1 MADVNEI
8 LTKLTDVLTAIQ
20 TTQQSLVQRSESTYI
35 SKDHLQAY
43 DESNESFDCYL
54 QRLDNHL
61 KLKRVDDTTPASD
74 KICVQ
79 ILIGCLS
86 PKIYQTLTKLTA
98 PELPSTKTY
107 KQLIKLL
114 KEYLSP
120 QASII
125 AEQHK
130 FYTRMQLEGEA
141 IQNYV
146 AELRKLTINCNF
158 NCPSCQAS
166 TIDTHIRAQFIRGIR
181 DNDIRE
187 RLLRLLLSTHTY
199 EHNLYE
205 ASETMIY
212 ESVYF
217 NKNRLLLSTHTY
229 EHNLYEASETMIY
242 ESVYFNKN
250 QLSFEEIIQIAQSV
264 EIAKQESNQ
273 MQPNNYNVHTLR
285 ENSNEAK
292 SNQSR

>member
-120 QASII
+120 QASLI

-187 RLLRLLLSTHTY
+187 RLLQQKST
-199 EHNLYE
+199 
-205 ASETMIY
+205 
-212 ESVYF
+212 V
-217 NKNRLLLSTHTY
+217 
-229 EHNLYEASETMIY
+229 
-242 ESVYFNKN
+242 
-250 QLSFEEIIQIAQSV
+250 SFEEIIQIAQSV

-273 MQPNNYNVHTLR
+273 MQPNNYNVHALR

-292 SNQSR
+292 SNQSRYKKSNFNKFVDTNKRNKVRSLWENVFVAGKRIIRPMNVTRRN